1 MPKPLNQKLLRA
13 LILII
18 LSLFILTITL
28 AWITYPD
35 PYKFFQY
42 FVSEWG
48 AATTKLGTDNTTSKY
63 IFGIGLLSCGFIA
76 LVMAMIYFI
85 RSQKSILN
93 ILKGLTLLTIAV
105 GAYGVMNPY
114 DLIQNSLIHP
124 LGATLF
130 VFGLDIYTFF
140 CQFLRWKN
148 RKISLDTGESKKV
161 TFDKYF
167 VFVIFAVSIIY
178 LVIALLQLDL
188 YLPAT
193 QKVLLIV
200 SILGIAMLDVEDF

>member
-1 MPKPLNQKLLRA
+1 MSKPLNQKLLRA
-13 LILII
+13 LIFIVLG
-18 LSLFILTITL
+18 LFVLTITF
-28 AWITYPD
+28 AWIYYPD

-42 FVSEWG
+42 FVSELG
-48 AATTKLGTDNTTSKY
+48 SNTTKLGTDNTISKY
-63 IFGIGLLSCGFIA
+63 IFGIGLLSCGFLS

-93 ILKGLTLLTIAV
+93 ILKGLTLLTVSV

-148 RKISLDTGESKKV
+148 RKISLDTEENKKV
-161 TFDKYF
+161 AFNKYF
-167 VFVIFAVSIIY
+167 VFVIFAVSLKY
-178 LVIALLQLDL
+178 LIFALMEWDL
-188 YLPAT
+188 LLPAT

-200 SILGIAMLDVEDF
+200 VFLGIAMLDLEDF